1 MLTNTP
7 KAVNTVNASQI
18 PRLNTD
24 HHLVSILLSTHARIS
39 SAASKTRYTIDYSKL
54 DYLRLVDYLFNYDFA
69 GIMSCLDVED
79 IWNQLSSIIKEAI
92 QQCAP
97 TVKLRARKNYPMW
110 YNSNEHLINRVR
122 SARKKAR
129 LIGTPNNI
137 NKLER
142 ADQELSSHMHVCH

>member
-1 MLTNTP
+1 
-7 KAVNTVNASQI
+7 
-18 PRLNTD
+18 
-24 HHLVSILLSTHARIS
+24 
-39 SAASKTRYTIDYSKL
+39 
-54 DYLRLVDYLFNYDFA
+54 
-69 GIMSCLDVED
+69 MSCLDVED

-129 LIGTPNNI
+129 LIRTPNNI

-142 ADQELSSHMHVCH
+142 ADQKLSSHMHVCH